1 MRSRYRVVPLTKARA
16 PQAYPL
22 VQGHFPG
29 LSLSAWRAEVARR
42 LRTLALPSGVL
53 VVEGEQGYLL
63 GIALYRTERMAVGGC
78 ALAVDCFLALS
89 LVDRRGVATALLDG
103 LTQAAR
109 VAGCREVSAFVRC
122 DRGADAR
129 SLPVDPTLA
138 GTLAQA
144 GYVPSGLVLRKA
156 LT

>member
-42 LRTLALPSGVL
+42 LRVLSLPSGVL
-53 VVEGEQGYLL
+53 VVEGEQGYLV
-63 GIALYRTERMAVGGC
+63 GIAMYRTERTAVGGR
-78 ALAVDCFLALS
+78 ALVVDCFLALS
-89 LVDRRGVATALLDG
+89 LVDRRGVAAALLEG
-103 LTQAAR
+103 LMQVAR
-109 VAGCREVSAFVRC
+109 SGGCGEISAFVRC
-122 DRGADAR
+122 ERGADIR
-129 SLPVDPTLA
+129 SLPVDAIFAATFE
-138 GTLAQA
+138 QA
-144 GYVPSGLVLRKA
+144 GYGAGGFVFRKP